1 MQSRHDLRKHSPGTQ
16 QMGEQ
21 PRFLLKGPAHPA
33 YEENKVHTIPQ
44 QSMQDLLS
52 WEHVCGDGKM
62 LRRGKEEW

>member
-1 MQSRHDLRKHSPGTQ
+1 
-16 QMGEQ
+16 MGER

-44 QSMQDLLS
+44 QSIQDLLS

-62 LRRGKEEW
+62 LRRGKEKW